1 MLSDRGELQA
11 GMISIASLTIVVQIF
26 VAVIALL
33 FGICIIIIARPII
46 NECVRRRNE
55 ERLLDRGQMSRTDIM
70 MANVMRQSS

>member
-33 FGICIIIIARPII
+33 LIIIIARPII

>member
-33 FGICIIIIARPII
+33 LIIIIARPII

-70 MANVMRQSS
+70 MANVMHQSS

>member
-33 FGICIIIIARPII
+33 LIIIIARPII

-70 MANVMRQSS
+70 MANAMRQSS

>member
-1 MLSDRGELQA
+1 MLSDRGELQG

-33 FGICIIIIARPII
+33 LIIIIARPII

>member
-33 FGICIIIIARPII
+33 LIIIIARPII

-55 ERLLDRGQMSRTDIM
+55 ERLLDRGQISRTDIM